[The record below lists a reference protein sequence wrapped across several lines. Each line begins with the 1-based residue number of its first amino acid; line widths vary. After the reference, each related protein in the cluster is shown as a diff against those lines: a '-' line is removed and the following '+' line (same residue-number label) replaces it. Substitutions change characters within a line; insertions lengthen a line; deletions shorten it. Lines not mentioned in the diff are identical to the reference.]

1 MQFFSLK
8 NLIKEPTC
16 FKSLEKPTGID
27 HILTNHPKSFKHS
40 GTYETGLSDFHK
52 LTYTVLKMHYSKQQH
67 KVIKYRCYKKFDPD
81 VFRSDL
87 LKELSSIN
95 LKNDEFD
102 KFKYLVFKVLEAR
115 APVKEKYIRY
125 NQGPFMTNDLRKA
138 IMNRSRLLNKFKK
151 DNSEQNKW
159 VYKKQRNLC
168 VKLRKKAKRT
178 FYNTLDIKKISDNK
192 TFWKTI
198 KPNFTEKTIKDQKIT
213 LVENDSVIS
222 EDSELAEVF
231 SKYFENVAKNLNIQ
245 RPIFS
250 QEHDDPI
257 ANAITNFEQHPS
269 ILKIKENRNVCSPFS
284 FEPVSLDE
292 IIKETFNLDASKATQ
307 KSDIPTKIIK
317 QNQDIFSEFIFENV
331 NNMIDTDIYPEQ
343 LKWADVKPAHKK
355 CSRID
360 KENFRPVSI
369 LPNISKIYE
378 RCLFKQLTNYFE
390 DLFSKYQCGFRK
402 GFSVANCLLQM
413 IEKWR
418 ESLDQGGAYGALLT
432 DLSKAFDCLS
442 HDLLIAK
449 LHAYGLDIKSLMYS
463 YLTNR
468 KQRVKINDTYSS
480 WSEILFGVPQGS
492 ILGPLLFNIFICDL
506 FLFIPYFVVTLC
518 RVGFF
523 IRSLPCGS

>member
-1 MQFFSLK
+1 M
-8 NLIKEPTC
+8 
-16 FKSLEKPTGID
+16 
-27 HILTNHPKSFKHS
+27 
-40 GTYETGLSDFHK
+40 
-52 LTYTVLKMHYSKQQH
+52 
-67 KVIKYRCYKKFDPD
+67 
-81 VFRSDL
+81 
-87 LKELSSIN
+87 
-95 LKNDEFD
+95 
-102 KFKYLVFKVLEAR
+102 EAH

-138 IMNRSRLLNKFKK
+138 IMNQSRILNKFKK

-159 VYKKQRNLC
+159 ACKKQRNLC
-168 VKLRKKAKRT
+168 VKLLKKAKRT
-178 FYNTLDIKKISDNK
+178 FYNTLNVKKISDNK

-231 SKYFENVAKNLNIQ
+231 SKYFENVVKNLNIQ

-250 QEHDDPI
+250 QEHDDQI

-292 IIKETFNLDASKATQ
+292 IIKETLNLDASKATQ

-355 CSRID
+355 GSRTD

-390 DLFSKYQCGFRK
+390 DLFSKYLCEFRK
-402 GFSVANCLLQM
+402 SFSVANCLLPM
-413 IEKWR
+413 IKKWR

-449 LHAYGLDIKSLMYS
+449 LHAYGLDIKSLRLMYS

-492 ILGPLLFNIFICDL
+492 ILGPLLFNIFICDV
-506 FLFIPYFVVTLC
+506 FRFIPYFDITNYAHDNTPYSANNNIVDVLNNLKLQANILDKWFKDNYMKANPGKYHLLLSATEETNTLNIEDIC
-518 RVGFF
+518 INGSKCEKLLGINIDSNLTFETHVE
-523 IRSLPCGS
+523 SLCKKASQK